1 MERLV
6 IESENLVSETIVH
19 PGGVPKYHEAR
30 QTLWESGSVTIQ
42 G

>member
-1 MERLV
+1 MEITA
-6 IESENLVSETIVH
+6 IESDSLVFQIESY

-42 G
+42 D